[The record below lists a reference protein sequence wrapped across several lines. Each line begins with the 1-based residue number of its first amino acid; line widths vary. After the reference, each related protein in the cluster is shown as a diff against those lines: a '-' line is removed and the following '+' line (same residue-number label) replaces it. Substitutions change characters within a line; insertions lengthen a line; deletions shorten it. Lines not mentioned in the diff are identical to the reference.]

1 MYESLQFYSIS
12 ASISMVAIQISNIMI
27 HSFSCKNFYS
37 FGDLTT
43 LDFTVNDK
51 APKNNGYFTTGSGT
65 RLSKVEA
72 VIGPNASGK
81 TNLLRVLPFLK
92 WLIVDSF
99 NMNPDAPIL
108 VQSFAFG
115 EDKDKP
121 IELSVEFEINDKIYT
136 YDFVLNKQKIISE
149 KLESTSFVKEKNA
162 TKKLFSRT
170 WNEAKNGYDFEDTNF
185 ELPKGFENALR
196 MNASVIGAADRLN
209 HPESREIATFWR
221 MLETNTVEG
230 GSLRDPLS
238 QASVPHWFEV
248 LMYYSD
254 NDVLKKEAEKLLSR
268 FDLGL
273 DGILIDKK
281 QVGNGMMKIDVQGL
295 HLFKGQKQQLPIQYE
310 SAGTKQLF
318 ILLKT
323 ILKVLGQGGI
333 AVLDEID
340 VNLHPEMVLA
350 LFDLFV
356 DPNTNSKNAQLL
368 LSTHS
373 HLILS
378 KLDKYQIVLVEKNKD
393 GISESWRLDEMG
405 SDVRADDNYYAKYI
419 AGAYGAVPKI

>member
-1 MYESLQFYSIS
+1 
-12 ASISMVAIQISNIMI
+12 MI

-37 FGDLTT
+37 FGELTT
-43 LDFTVNDK
+43 LDFMVNDN
-51 APKNNGYFTTGSGT
+51 APENNGYFKTGSGT

-99 NMNPDAPIL
+99 NMNPEAPIL

-115 EDKDKP
+115 PDKDKP
-121 IELSVEFEINDKIYT
+121 IELSVEFEISDKIYM
-136 YDFVLNKQKIISE
+136 YDFILNKQKIISE
-149 KLESTSFVKEKNA
+149 KLESTSFVKEKKA
-162 TKKLFSRT
+162 TKKLFYRT
-170 WNEAKNGYDFEDTNF
+170 WNETTARYDFEDTNF
-185 ELPKGFENALR
+185 DLPKGFETALR
-196 MNASVIGAADRLN
+196 SNAGVVGSSARLN
-209 HPESREIATFWR
+209 HSESKEIISFWQT
-221 MLETNTVEG
+221 LETNTVEG

-254 NDVLKKEAEKLLSR
+254 NDILKKEAEKLLSR

-273 DGILIDKK
+273 DGISIDKK
-281 QVGNGMMKIDVQGL
+281 QVGNGIMKIDVQGL

-323 ILKVLGQGGI
+323 ILKVLGQVGI

-340 VNLHPEMVLA
+340 INLHPEMVLA
-350 LFDLFV
+350 LFDLFL
-356 DPNTNSKNAQLL
+356 DPHTNAKNAQLL

-378 KLDKYQIVLVEKNKD
+378 KLDKYQIVLVEKNED
-393 GISESWRLDEMG
+393 GFSESWRLDEMG